1 MSRFAALAAVTLA
14 GAGLIATGAAV
25 GSGVANA
32 QQVCDASSVAGGE
45 ACFYSGRFLTG
56 REFDISIPL
65 GEQLPVP
72 TDGGCVDVPSGF
84 DVNGSVTNSSAD
96 TLYVFA
102 VSCPDSQ
109 PGARPATVVVPHHS
123 GNMRAATGVWARDSI
138 RSVRMCGPGL
148 AIDPIALT
156 CAYLH

>member
-1 MSRFAALAAVTLA
+1 MFMPRLAALAAVTA
-14 GAGLIATGAAV
+14 AVAGLIATGAGTAT
-25 GSGVANA
+25 A
-32 QQVCDASSVAGGE
+32 QQVCDASSLAGGE
-45 ACFYSGRFLTG
+45 ACFYSGQFLTG
-56 REFDISIPL
+56 REFDLSIPL
-65 GEQLPVP
+65 GDQLPVP

-102 VSCPDSQ
+102 ASCPDSR
-109 PGARPATVVVPHHS
+109 PGTRPVTVVVPHHS
-123 GNMRAATGVWARDSI
+123 GTMHPITGLWAHDSI

-148 AIDPIALT
+148 AMDPFALT